1 MKKIVL
7 SVVLLTALLILL
19 TACGVNDSNTP
30 PQDTTIDST
39 TEPSADITASTSVN
53 ADTTASAPKYKRF
66 TNYAFGK
73 FGTGIPMFIRDTYL
87 TPLAQAVADTAD
99 AGEAMYFLVYISDG
113 NTDIDHAGYYNYLY
127 QGKTIQEWNMERE
140 AAIAARAEY
149 ENSLSNMTVGQIK
162 LDEKYLQLSDKVDKA
177 DEQLSYA
184 QAEWY
189 FHTNKDSI
197 AEHIKYFESFGFESF
212 GDINDTEWQ
221 RRLYVANLA
230 STCPI
235 MFAVKGNTDNIEQL
249 RQSNKEYCIILFA
262 STGDGY
268 WVEANDDL
276 SYRPETYN
284 LYYLYNIPEFWKNYI
299 YYSYQE
305 LGLYERIWYIEE

>member
-19 TACGVNDSNTP
+19 TACGVSDSDTP
-30 PQDTTIDST
+30 PQDTTVNST
-39 TEPSADITASTSVN
+39 TEPSADITASTSAN
-53 ADTTASAPKYKRF
+53 ADATASAPKYKRF

-99 AGEAMYFLVYISDG
+99 AGEDMYFLVYISDG
-113 NTDIDHAGYYNYLY
+113 NTDIDDVGYYNYLY
-127 QGKTIQEWNMERE
+127 QGKTIQEWVMERE

-184 QAEWY
+184 QL
-189 FHTNKDSI
+189 
-197 AEHIKYFESFGFESF
+197 
-212 GDINDTEWQ
+212 
-221 RRLYVANLA
+221 RRLLPAAL
-230 STCPI
+230 
-235 MFAVKGNTDNIEQL
+235 L
-249 RQSNKEYCIILFA
+249 RKA
-262 STGDGY
+262 T
-268 WVEANDDL
+268 
-276 SYRPETYN
+276 
-284 LYYLYNIPEFWKNYI
+284 
-299 YYSYQE
+299 
-305 LGLYERIWYIEE
+305 